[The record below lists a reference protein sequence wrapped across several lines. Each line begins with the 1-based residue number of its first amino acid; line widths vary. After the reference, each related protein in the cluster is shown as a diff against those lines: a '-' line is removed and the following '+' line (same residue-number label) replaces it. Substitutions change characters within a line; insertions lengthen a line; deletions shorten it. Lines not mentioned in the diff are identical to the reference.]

1 MNSNHYNIDCLV
13 NYSSFLAI
21 ESCRFHLFFLDTSV
35 NHRCKR
41 CSFWKEPCDL
51 DWWLLLVTRDLLSLF
66 DIYRLHAFRFA
77 LWFYYSFF
85 FYYFFS
91 CICFQKIIFLINRQT
106 LNMKYSLDKHVSK
119 NICIINIFKYFF
131 VCVRWLYFN
140 VRLPR
145 WIWCPSKF
153 DYINYVFDD
162 IIIIIIVCPDDF
174 IVDLCIIYMLNPGYI
189 F

>member
-1 MNSNHYNIDCLV
+1 MKAVDFIY
-13 NYSSFLAI
+13 
-21 ESCRFHLFFLDTSV
+21 FFLTLRLTTDV
-35 NHRCKR
+35 NVV
-41 CSFWKEPCDL
+41 PCDL

-77 LWFYYSFF
+77 LWFYYSF

-153 DYINYVFDD
+153 DYINY
-162 IIIIIIVCPDDF
+162 IIIIIIVCPNDF
-174 IVDLCIIYMLNPGYI
+174 IVDLCIICMLNPGYI